1 MRLLSLLLLLL
12 CWIQCKQAANCIYFF
27 ILVKLANSVI
37 FPIFFSI
44 FILFSY
50 KVHWIKEISHS
61 MSNNNKN
68 MFAIDEQYTKWKRGE
83 KKSTRMRW
91 IIVFDI
97 GMFIKF
103 HFDFFILFSSF
114 VFANISHSILAIKS
128 RQFYRIHAD
137 YFFKHGTKAKKITT
151 PALRCT
157 FHVRCMFVV
166 FVICTLQFVTSC
178 VFHFV
183 DFVIWY
189 SYLHGR
195 MWFHLFYRRL

>member
-1 MRLLSLLLLLL
+1 MEERRKEIHSNALDYCIWYRDVYQVSFWFFHFIFIVRICEYISFHISDKISTILSYSRGLLL
-12 CWIQCKQAANCIYFF
+12 QTRNK
-27 ILVKLANSVI
+27 
-37 FPIFFSI
+37 
-44 FILFSY
+44 
-50 KVHWIKEISHS
+50 
-61 MSNNNKN
+61 SNN
-68 MFAIDEQYTKWKRGE
+68 
-83 KKSTRMRW
+83 KK
-91 IIVFDI
+91 
-97 GMFIKF
+97 
-103 HFDFFILFSSF
+103 
-114 VFANISHSILAIKS
+114 
-128 RQFYRIHAD
+128 
-137 YFFKHGTKAKKITT
+137 TT